1 MMELQDNELRLLGY
15 FRRNARL
22 ALTKISKQTGIPV
35 STIFDKLRKYE
46 GDIIQ
51 RHVALLDFQKMG
63 YTTRANVF
71 VKTTPNNRIALA
83 NFLKLHPNVNAAY
96 RVNNGFDYLVEAVF
110 RNIQEHEEFLETL
123 ELEQGVTAKEV
134 YFVIG
139 EVSRE
144 HFMSEPNPIN
154 L

>member
-1 MMELQDNELRLLGY
+1 MELAENELRLLAF

-22 ALTKISKQTGIPV
+22 ALTKISKQTGVPV

-46 GDIIQ
+46 GNIIQ
-51 RHVALLDFQKMG
+51 RHVALLDFQKLG
-63 YTTRANVF
+63 YTTRANIF
-71 VKTTPNNRIALA
+71 VKTTPGNRESLA
-83 NFLKLHPNVNAAY
+83 RHLRMHPNVNAAY
-96 RVNNGFDYLVEAVF
+96 RVNNGYDYLVEAVF

-123 ELEQGVTAKEV
+123 ELEQGVTNKEV

-144 HFMSEPNPIN
+144 HFMAGPEVN
-154 L
+154 

>member
-1 MMELQDNELRLLGY
+1 MELADNELRLLAF

-22 ALTKISKQTGIPV
+22 ALTKISKQTGVPV

-46 GDIIQ
+46 GNIIQ
-51 RHVALLDFQKMG
+51 RHVALLDFQKLG

-71 VKTTPNNRIALA
+71 VKTTPDNRLALA
-83 NFLKLHPNVNAAY
+83 QYLKLHPNVNAAY
-96 RVNNGFDYLVEAVF
+96 RVNNGYDYLIEAIF
-110 RNIQEHEEFLETL
+110 RNIQEHEDFLENL
-123 ELEQGVTAKEV
+123 EIEHGVTNKEV

-144 HFMSEPNPIN
+144 HFMAGTEVV
-154 L
+154 

>member
-1 MMELQDNELRLLGY
+1 MELQENELRLLAF

-22 ALTKISKQTGIPV
+22 ALTKISKQTGVPV

-46 GDIIQ
+46 GNIIQ
-51 RHVALLDFQKMG
+51 RHVALLDFQKLG

-71 VKTTPNNRIALA
+71 VKTTPENRMALA
-83 NFLKLHPNVNAAY
+83 RYLRLHPNVNAAY
-96 RVNNGFDYLVEAVF
+96 RVNNGYDFLVEAVF

-123 ELEQGVTAKEV
+123 ELKQGVTDKEV

-139 EVSRE
+139 EVARE
-144 HFMSEPNPIN
+144 HFMADVPVN
-154 L
+154 

>member
-1 MMELQDNELRLLGY
+1 MELHENELRLLGF

-22 ALTKISKQTGIPV
+22 ALTKISRQTGVPV

-46 GDIIQ
+46 GGIIQ
-51 RHVALLDFQKMG
+51 RHVALLDFQKLG

-71 VKTTPNNRIALA
+71 VKTQPENRVALA
-83 NFLKLHPNVNAAY
+83 HYLKLHPNVNAAY
-96 RVNNGFDYLVEAVF
+96 RVNNGYDYLVEAIF

-123 ELEQGVTAKEV
+123 ELTQGVTDKEV

-139 EVSRE
+139 EVARE
-144 HFMSEPNPIN
+144 HFMTEPE
-154 L
+154 LK